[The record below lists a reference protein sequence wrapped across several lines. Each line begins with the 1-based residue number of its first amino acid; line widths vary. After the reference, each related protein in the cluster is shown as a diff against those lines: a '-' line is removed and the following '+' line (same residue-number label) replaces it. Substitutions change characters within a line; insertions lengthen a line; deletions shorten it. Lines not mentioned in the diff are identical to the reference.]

1 VCNAKSLTVKA
12 RTAKKARAGS
22 VSALPFFS
30 PPLVDEEKLLC
41 EKGLFSQSGSNGP
54 YLSEDLLCLILS
66 LGCSPEDPF
75 PKPSYS
81 LDNLGKRLTLIP
93 TSLLG

>member
-1 VCNAKSLTVKA
+1 MALLFVSLT
-12 RTAKKARAGS
+12 
-22 VSALPFFS
+22 
-30 PPLVDEEKLLC
+30 LVDDDKLLW
-41 EKGLFSQSGSNGP
+41 EKELFSQSGSNGP

-75 PKPSYS
+75 PKPSCA
-81 LDNLGKRLTLIP
+81 LDNLGKGLTLIP

>member
-1 VCNAKSLTVKA
+1 MALLFVFLT
-12 RTAKKARAGS
+12 
-22 VSALPFFS
+22 
-30 PPLVDEEKLLC
+30 LVDEEKLLG
-41 EKGLFSQSGSNGP
+41 EKELFSQSGSNGP

-81 LDNLGKRLTLIP
+81 LDNLGKGLILMP